1 MGPPDRSKL
10 YADRTVTTVETT
22 ATGGIGSSDWRA
34 NPTSTGVE
42 RHNAPYEKRFEV
54 GNASGDKQ
62 RSQDLAAIEARKNR
76 ILASTLTDFNNTNTV
91 SVADLHDA
99 GSEDD
104 NLPTEGTLALDVV
117 GQVIVAA
124 GKANEHRNRAMDELV
139 STMTATG
146 VDDYATIGEPQSK
159 DIRLDINNFAAKPRG
174 AGSAKSVSPSWAS
187 IQT

>member
-62 RSQDLAAIEARKNR
+62 RSQDLAAIEAKKNS
-76 ILASTLTDFNNTNTV
+76 ILASTLTDFNNTKGACFRCKPPNYFHLNPDDDSYNEYYNQKTEVFCSPLLPENTERCSDANTEAECNV
-91 SVADLHDA
+91 CLLYTSDAAD
-99 GSEDD
+99 E
-104 NLPTEGTLALDVV
+104 
-117 GQVIVAA
+117 
-124 GKANEHRNRAMDELV
+124 
-139 STMTATG
+139 
-146 VDDYATIGEPQSK
+146 
-159 DIRLDINNFAAKPRG
+159 
-174 AGSAKSVSPSWAS
+174 
-187 IQT
+187 